1 MNDPIEW
8 SKESNK
14 HWQIQISTPQE
25 QKVNA
30 ISNQNQRKV
39 KTIVTASQSFTRI
52 ASISNHYHKYH
63 SNETKSDLFLKK
75 KKKKSRT
82 WIKTAPDHK
91 DRELVCFRTKI
102 EEEKSQLDREK
113 RIQISGGVY
122 VSICLG
128 THAVKRFLRFN
139 FNFKS
144 SLFSTTSFFS
154 DPSVYVCL
162 PLPLYKTK
170 DSVHQRR
177 RRRCRRRTSP
187 SVSSLQEQ
195 KWSTRHINN

>member
-1 MNDPIEW
+1 M
-8 SKESNK
+8 
-14 HWQIQISTPQE
+14 IQQNEVKNQTNIDKFKLVPRT
-25 QKVNA
+25 KVNA

-39 KTIVTASQSFTRI
+39 KTIVAASQSFTRI

-63 SNETKSDLFLKK
+63 SKETKSDLFLKK
-75 KKKKSRT
+75 KKNRT

-102 EEEKSQLDREK
+102 QEEKSQLDREK

-144 SLFSTTSFFS
+144 SLFLTTSFFS

-162 PLPLYKTK
+162 PLSLYKTK

-195 KWSTRHINN
+195 EWSTRHINN